1 MSIDLHPWLLVHGD
15 DAESRL
21 EYEAG
26 RGDGRRL
33 PEGEGGRRLVDGLE
47 VAGDAEAV
55 EVGAPVPLHGHVL
68 ADGRQVAAV
77 DLGECD
83 ALT

>member
-15 DAESRL
+15 DAEPRL

-26 RGDGRRL
+26 RGDSRRL
-33 PEGEGGRRLVDGLE
+33 SEGEGHRLVDGLE

-77 DLGECD
+77 DLGDCN

>member
-15 DAESRL
+15 DAEPRL
-21 EYEAG
+21 EDEAG
-26 RGDGRRL
+26 GGDGRRL
-33 PEGEGGRRLVDGLE
+33 AEGEGGRLVDGLE

-77 DLGECD
+77 DLGDCN